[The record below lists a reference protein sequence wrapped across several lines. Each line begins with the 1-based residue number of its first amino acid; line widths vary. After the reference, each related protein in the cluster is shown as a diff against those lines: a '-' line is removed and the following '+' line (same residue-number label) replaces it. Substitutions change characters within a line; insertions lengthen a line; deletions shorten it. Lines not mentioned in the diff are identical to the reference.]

1 MSAPFKVAYVMSRF
15 PKITE
20 TFILYEML
28 AVMEQGIQVEIFPL
42 MRENTQVMHPEAV
55 PLVATAHFTEHI
67 SPGVLASNMRA
78 LFLRPLAY
86 VRTLVTALRAT
97 WGSRRFFIGVLSFF
111 AKSVHMGRLMRE
123 FGVDHVHAH
132 FASFPAATAYIIHHV
147 TGIPYSFT
155 AHGSDLH
162 RDKHFLCEKVRDAKF
177 VIAISQYNQ
186 SSILDHCGDEYS
198 DKVHVVHCGVDTN
211 AFRPSEKGEP
221 EADQRPLRIV
231 CTGTLHEVKGQT
243 YLVEACAE
251 LQRRGVSFECHFVG
265 DGPDKAALQAQVEA
279 AQLTDKFV
287 FHGNVPRE
295 QVIATLALADVVVQP
310 SVPSSDGR
318 REGIPVALMEAMA
331 CGAPVVASELSG
343 IPELIDSQV
352 SGILVPPRDAPKIA
366 ETLEMLSR
374 DPALRRKLGQAGRQR
389 ILDHFNLTL
398 NAETL
403 SVLFR
408 EIPS

>member
-1 MSAPFKVAYVMSRF
+1 
-15 PKITE
+15 
-20 TFILYEML
+20 
-28 AVMEQGIQVEIFPL
+28 
-42 MRENTQVMHPEAV
+42 
-55 PLVATAHFTEHI
+55 
-67 SPGVLASNMRA
+67 
-78 LFLRPLAY
+78 
-86 VRTLVTALRAT
+86 
-97 WGSRRFFIGVLSFF
+97 
-111 AKSVHMGRLMRE
+111 
-123 FGVDHVHAH
+123 
-132 FASFPAATAYIIHHV
+132 
-147 TGIPYSFT
+147 
-155 AHGSDLH
+155 
-162 RDKHFLCEKVRDAKF
+162 
-177 VIAISQYNQ
+177 
-186 SSILDHCGDEYS
+186 
-198 DKVHVVHCGVDTN
+198 
-211 AFRPSEKGEP
+211 
-221 EADQRPLRIV
+221 
-231 CTGTLHEVKGQT
+231 
-243 YLVEACAE
+243 
-251 LQRRGVSFECHFVG
+251 VSFECHFVG